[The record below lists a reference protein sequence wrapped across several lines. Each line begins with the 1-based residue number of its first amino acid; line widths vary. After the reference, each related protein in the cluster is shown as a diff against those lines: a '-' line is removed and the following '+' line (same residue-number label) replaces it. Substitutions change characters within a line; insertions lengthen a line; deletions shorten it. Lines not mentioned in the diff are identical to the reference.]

1 MGIAGE
7 LQLPSSSIL
16 SLKYTEKK
24 WTDSKTMKICN
35 SYAPDSRLHHTPC
48 ADGEFEP
55 RLAGAGVAN

>member
-1 MGIAGE
+1 MTF
-7 LQLPSSSIL
+7 LFY
-16 SLKYTEKK
+16 SLFKVYWKK